1 MSMNY
6 QYKVP
11 FRTKVLNIPRR
22 VFKWSA
28 LEHFLSRKIHPES
41 NFLKKIVPPE
51 YLYAK
56 GSWRTSDRTSLRMN
70 LDISNVVDH
79 EIYFNLYDRSF
90 ENYLNGLNN
99 VGTFWDIGANIG
111 WTALQVNGKFPQ
123 ARIFAFEPSSRNR
136 KRLEENISL
145 NNANIQV
152 VPYGLGNE
160 PSTFKLYSVLESNP
174 GMNRIMNDEKNLP
187 YETIEVITAD
197 AFWKQAGQPKV
208 DALKMDVEGFEMF
221 VLKGMEEMVTACKP
235 AMFMEVDDN
244 ILASHNFSSR
254 ILLNWLHEK
263 GYSIWNAQAGIQLTP
278 PFENLPPHFDIIA
291 K

>member
-1 MSMNY
+1 MNY

-22 VFKWSA
+22 VFKWGA
-28 LEHFLSRKIHPES
+28 LEHFLSRNIQPES

-56 GSWRTSDRTSLRMN
+56 GSWRTSDRKGLRMN

-90 ENYLNGLNN
+90 ENYLNGLKD

-174 GMNRIMNDEKNLP
+174 GMNRIMNDEKDLP

-197 AFWKQAGQPKV
+197 TFWNNIGRPKV
-208 DALKMDVEGFEMF
+208 AALKMDVEGFEMF
-221 VLKGMEEMVTACKP
+221 VLKGMEEMISSCKP
-235 AMFMEVDDN
+235 AMFMEVDDK
-244 ILASHNFSSR
+244 ILASHGFSAAY
-254 ILLNWLHEK
+254 LLTWLHDR
-263 GYSIWNAQAGIQLTP
+263 GYGIHDAQTGKKLLP
-278 PFENLPPHFDIIA
+278 PFTDLSPHFDIVA